1 MLKKVCLALR
11 AVFGKKKPVEQ
22 PKPVTPEIC
31 GFRLGGAF
39 EIDSLMLRLAE
50 PELTIEGAAT
60 SQIIEAVGVID
71 MGAGTRIVRYYTDD
85 EGYIQVLIN
94 GDDDSGILEI
104 SLWYF
109 YDSRPIDG
117 QQAWDNLLN
126 NEIVKDEYDLEG
138 TTFAPYWENDKP
150 VCLTEKVYNKN
161 GFVKELDSFNML
173 YSRNLQDDK
182 TEDLLL
188 PHDKTEELLVVGEER
203 IANNTPDRLL
213 SRVTGIQLN
222 ISDFKV
228 VA

>member
-1 MLKKVCLALR
+1 MLKKVCLALS
-11 AVFGKKKPVEQ
+11 AVFSNKKPVEQ
-22 PKPVTPEIC
+22 PKPMTPEIG
-31 GFRLGGAF
+31 GFRLGGVF

-71 MGAGTRIVRYYTDD
+71 MGDGTRLVRYYTDD

-94 GDDDSGILEI
+94 GDDDSGIEEI

-109 YDSRPIDG
+109 YDSQPIDG

-126 NEIVKDEYDLEG
+126 NEIVKQAYDLEG

-150 VCLTEKVYNKN
+150 VCLTEKVYNKS

-182 TEDLLL
+182 AEDLLL
-188 PHDKTEELLVVGEER
+188 PDGKTEELLIAGEER
-203 IANNTPDRLL
+203 FINNNPDRLI
-213 SRVTGIQLN
+213 SRVTGIQLK